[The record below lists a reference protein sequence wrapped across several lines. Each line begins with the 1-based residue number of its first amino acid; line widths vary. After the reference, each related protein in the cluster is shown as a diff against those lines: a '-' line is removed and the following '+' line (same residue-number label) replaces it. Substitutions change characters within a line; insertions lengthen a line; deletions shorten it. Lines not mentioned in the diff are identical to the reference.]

1 MAGWAGGAPGEAS
14 MAIPFGHKCGK
25 CADLV
30 ERLTDSWIFT
40 QSYISPKDLR
50 IYLEKMKFN

>member
-14 MAIPFGHKCGK
+14 MAIPFGHIKCGK

-30 ERLTDSWIFT
+30 ERLTDSWIF
-40 QSYISPKDLR
+40 R
-50 IYLEKMKFN
+50 A